1 MTLREAL
8 SIIALVVTLQF
19 CLGLLIYGPL
29 RPMPG
34 LELYSIAVAVLMMA
48 AVSSAI
54 AVVLYALFS
63 RYASERAM
71 KVAMMTL
78 TEDERK
84 VFELI
89 LRSGGE
95 VRQDDLRRQ
104 LDFSKSKLSALVNNL
119 ERKGAI
125 TKIRYHK
132 TNLLKPSKEFIGR

>member
-1 MTLREAL
+1 M

-104 LDFSKSKLSALVNNL
+104 LD
-119 ERKGAI
+119 
-125 TKIRYHK
+125 
-132 TNLLKPSKEFIGR
+132 